1 HFRSSLV
8 GDAERECHAR
18 PTWRCNDA
26 NTLCGF
32 EGEVRLIRMLCINTV
47 PALCNTHRRSVEKAG
62 DVIHYELINF
72 FAIEDIDAEPI
83 FVGVAERKLAGCRL
97 RHKSVNA
104 PSIVLGS
111 FLQDPSFERG
121 ERVAHSERWI
131 QPQRQAGRKRW
142 PKAPSSGLGLG
153 PQHLQLYAGE
163 SGASVRVRVK
173 GLEIVTAANDCTI
186 HFPPLVPSFHE
197 REIDSPDSGT
207 KEELYAE
214 SLTQIGGQGCKHRAW
229 IDG

>member
-1 HFRSSLV
+1 HFRRSLV

-83 FVGVAERKLAGCRL
+83 FVVVAERELGGCWL
-97 RHKSVNA
+97 RRKSVSA
-104 PSIVLGS
+104 RSRGMAS
-111 FLQDPSFERG
+111 FMQDPSFERG
-121 ERVAHSERWI
+121 ERVAHSEGWI

-163 SGASVRVRVK
+163 SGASVHVRVK
-173 GLEIVTAANDCTI
+173 GLEIVTAADDCTI
-186 HFPPLVPSFHE
+186 HFPRLVPTYHA
-197 REIDSPDSGT
+197 RQIDIPDSGT
-207 KEELYAE
+207 IEALYAE
-214 SLTQIGGQGCKHRAW
+214 SPTQIGGQGCKRRAW